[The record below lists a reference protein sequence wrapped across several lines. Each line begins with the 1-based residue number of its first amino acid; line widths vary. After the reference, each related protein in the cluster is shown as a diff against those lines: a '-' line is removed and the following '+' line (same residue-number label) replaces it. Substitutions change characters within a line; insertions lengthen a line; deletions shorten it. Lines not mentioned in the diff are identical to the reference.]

1 MTTLTLTSRYKGM
14 FLVRSSPAAVHLH
27 MVSSVKD
34 LRWRQLWFQTQIFS
48 NGCLANQWVTSC
60 RVQTWLQP
68 KDEVNKILIVRLMSV
83 HICDVKS
90 YHPYLSSS
98 AAAALRM
105 TRRPSVRKTPSFPF
119 SVWTEFPVCQLLSLP
134 LSAHPVSSGL
144 CSFLPGPA
152 RFTARGCYSH
162 SPHT

>member
-1 MTTLTLTSRYKGM
+1 
-14 FLVRSSPAAVHLH
+14 

-34 LRWRQLWFQTQIFS
+34 LRRRQLWFQTQIFS

-105 TRRPSVRKTPSFPF
+105 TRRPSVRKTLFPLLRLNRVPCVSAPLSSTLSPPSFFWPL
-119 SVWTEFPVCQLLSLP
+119 SIPPRTCTVHSSWVLLSLSP
-134 LSAHPVSSGL
+134 YVMSAVY
-144 CSFLPGPA
+144 C
-152 RFTARGCYSH
+152 
-162 SPHT
+162 PHLQVGRT